1 MIYNMEI
8 SRREPDGFNVGIRIY
23 TFCDTADDV
32 AKLLS
37 VIAEIDNHLII

>member
-1 MIYNMEI
+1 MDVC
-8 SRREPDGFNVGIRIY
+8 RGEPDGFNVGIRID

-37 VIAEIDNHLII
+37 AIAELDNTLLR

>member
-1 MIYNMEI
+1 MTYHMDVC
-8 SRREPDGFNVGIRIY
+8 RGEPDGFNVGIRID

-37 VIAEIDNHLII
+37 AIAEIDNHLII